1 MGGVLSAAA
10 MSEPTRAENLGAR
23 TGLMAVRVA
32 GSLISHVMVMVWLFS
47 NLIAVFRAVLISVFS
62 RVIRPGCRSLSIR

>member
-10 MSEPTRAENLGAR
+10 MSEHTRAENLGAR
-23 TGLMAVRVA
+23 TGLVAARVA

-47 NLIAVFRAVLISVFS
+47 NLIAVFA
-62 RVIRPGCRSLSIR
+62 PC